1 MTNKDVFQLTGSG
14 PLSSKLK
21 FLSLS

>member
-1 MTNKDVFQLTGSG
+1 MANKDAFQLTGSG

-21 FLSLS
+21 CPSLS